1 MKAYIKSIVA
11 LTVISG
17 VVAILL
23 AVTNSITAPLI
34 EKNNQAEANA
44 ALLVVMP
51 EGEDFQSVD
60 LSDYELPATVTE
72 VFSEKNG
79 GYVVKLTTSGY
90 GANFVIMCGVNS
102 AGEITGATCLAS
114 SETLGYEK
122 TYGDNL
128 KGANLETVDGIATV
142 AGATKTT
149 GAYKNAIKDALNT
162 AVIMGGG
169 SVDIRSED
177 EILNDNLSAA
187 LPEGEKK
194 FTSWFITED
203 IGAVDA
209 VYSADNAAGY
219 VFVIGEA
226 FVGVK
231 ADGTVVGD
239 ADDESKALASDA
251 FAKISATKL
260 SEIDISGYELPSQI
274 EKVYKTESGNYSILM
289 NANGYGINGDKYTR
303 SGEPIVIGICITSE
317 GRVLDCVTL
326 SQKETDGI
334 GSACADRSF
343 YSQFKGKTEETYKDI
358 DAISGATITTNG
370 YTTAVLKAFE
380 AVKILEGEA

>member
-90 GANFVIMCGVNS
+90 GANFVIMCGVSS

-128 KGANLETVDGIATV
+128 KGASLETVDGIATV

-194 FTSWFITED
+194 FTAWFITED
-203 IGAVDA
+203 IGAVEA

-219 VFVIGEA
+219 VFVIGET

-358 DAISGATITTNG
+358 DVIGGATITTNG